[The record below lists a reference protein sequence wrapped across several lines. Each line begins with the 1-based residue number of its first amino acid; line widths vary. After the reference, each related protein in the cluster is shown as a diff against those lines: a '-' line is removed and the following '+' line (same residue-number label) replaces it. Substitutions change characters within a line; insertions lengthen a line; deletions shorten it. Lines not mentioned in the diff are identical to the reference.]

1 MTFLTKRSI
10 IKLSIKD
17 QKKNSLTRRCKMV
30 NKNISEYR
38 DNALCVCD
46 VMDEHKGENILLI
59 DVAGISSVTDYF
71 VLVTATS
78 KPHAQA
84 LMEKIEEAME
94 KNGLRIMRRDG
105 VGDGRWIVVDFG
117 SIVVHIFTQEVREF
131 YNIEKLWVN
140 GKNAMT
146 MQDIQKLREKEE
158 KVKADAIKKE
168 EKAKADA
175 IKKEEKAKQIAEKKA
190 KTVKN
195 ETIKKQESKKTT
207 KKAKVEK

>member
-1 MTFLTKRSI
+1 
-10 IKLSIKD
+10 
-17 QKKNSLTRRCKMV
+17 MV

-38 DNALCVCD
+38 DNALCICD
-46 VMDEHKGENILLI
+46 VMDEYKGENILLI

-117 SIVVHIFTQEVREF
+117 SIVVHIFTQELREF
-131 YNIEKLWVN
+131 YHLEKLWVN
-140 GKNAMT
+140 GKNTMT

-158 KVKADAIKKE
+158 KAKSEAIKKE
-168 EKAKADA
+168 EKAKITAE
-175 IKKEEKAKQIAEKKA
+175 KKEEKAKATAEKKA
-190 KTVKN
+190 SKAKQVA
-195 ETIKKQESKKTT
+195 EKKST
-207 KKAKVEK
+207 KAKVDAAKKEEVEKQDKKQAKKKAEVEE

>member
-1 MTFLTKRSI
+1 
-10 IKLSIKD
+10 
-17 QKKNSLTRRCKMV
+17 MV
-30 NKNISEYR
+30 NKNVSEYK
-38 DNALCVCD
+38 DNALCICD
-46 VMDEHKGENILLI
+46 IMDEHKGENILLI

-117 SIVVHIFTQEVREF
+117 SIVVHIFTQELREF
-131 YNIEKLWVN
+131 YHLEKLWVN
-140 GKNAMT
+140 GKNTMT

-158 KVKADAIKKE
+158 KAKADVVKKE
-168 EKAKADA
+168 EKAKATA
-175 IKKEEKAKQIAEKKA
+175 EKKAEKAKQVAEKKA
-190 KTVKN
+190 EKAKNVKKDAT
-195 ETIKKQESKKTT
+195 EKQESKKTT